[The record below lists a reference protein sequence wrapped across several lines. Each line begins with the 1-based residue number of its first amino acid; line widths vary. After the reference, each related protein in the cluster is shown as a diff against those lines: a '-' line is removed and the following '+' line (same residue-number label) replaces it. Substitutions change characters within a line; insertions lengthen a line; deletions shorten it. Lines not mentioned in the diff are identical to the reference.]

1 MSFVDKFRTRWG
13 MGFSLAERVKA
24 YNLTFRSPSG
34 QIVLADLM
42 TFCGLADEAPR
53 TDSMFEQGRAAGRR
67 DFALRVQ
74 EHLNLSHEELYAVL
88 QGRSILRKEDF
99 QNGPVQNKA

>member
-13 MGFSLAERVKA
+13 MGFTLAERVKA
-24 YNLTFRSPSG
+24 YNLTFRHPSG
-34 QIVLADLM
+34 QMVLADLM

-53 TDSMFEQGRAAGRR
+53 TDSQFEQGRAAGRR
-67 DFALRVQ
+67 DVALRVQ
-74 EHLNLSHEELYAVL
+74 EHLHLTHEELYVVL

-99 QNGPVQNKA
+99 NANPR

>member
-13 MGFSLAERVKA
+13 RFYSLAERVKA
-24 YNLTFRSPSG
+24 YNLTFRNPAG

-42 TFCGLADEAPR
+42 TFGGIADEAPR
-53 TDSMFEQGRAAGRR
+53 SDSQFEQGRAAGRR
-67 DFALRVQ
+67 DVALRVQ
-74 EHLNLSHEELYAVL
+74 EHLNLTHEELYAVL

-99 QNGPVQNKA
+99 NANPR